1 MSCII
6 NAFNLHNILTRQV
19 LYTQSERGG
28 NSGMQAMQLAQGHTV
43 GTCGAGFQT
52 QAAWLPSPV
61 QGTDHTTLLYPA
73 SARCRGATS
82 VSR

>member
-1 MSCII
+1 MP
-6 NAFNLHNILTRQV
+6 
-19 LYTQSERGG
+19 G
-28 NSGMQAMQLAQGHTV
+28 MQLAQGHTV